1 MIHSLNKKLPLMK
14 IIFFTTLLLSAATG
28 AICQRAYPIE
38 IGSFL
43 DKIPIPGTSA
53 DCYQGSTR
61 TTDPSNGSVSIK
73 DDGPAFQSLQD
84 QFDKIS
90 RAAVGNAIGGNMS
103 TIPATPPT
111 PEQIE
116 QIKQQAMA
124 KAAQMQTADAQQM
137 ARNYNNP
144 AAAASRP
151 GQEDVQL
158 MKLIGEAQNACGR
171 LNQLSVELN
180 TKVNALDRS
189 AISNIPTGSNCPDV
203 RQGSYVG
210 PTCACQIQHAISY
223 ETKRVDARNA
233 LLKEISALL
242 IEYEGKMRPLIA
254 IVDNAVAKAKYG
266 DALTNPAFKQQVP
279 NIQVQAFN
287 AVTTLTALANG
298 NWKDGAKQYAG
309 LVNANSGAS
318 VGCYGHK

>member
-1 MIHSLNKKLPLMK
+1 MIRSTDKTLSPMK
-14 IIFFTTLLLSAATG
+14 ILFFTTLLLSAATG
-28 AICQRAYPIE
+28 AICQKAYPIE

-43 DKIPIPGTSA
+43 DKIPIPRTSV

-61 TTDPSNGSVSIK
+61 STDPSTGSVTIK
-73 DDGPAFQSLQD
+73 DDGPAFQSLLD

-90 RAAVGNAIGGNMS
+90 RAAVGNAMGANMS
-103 TIPATPPT
+103 AMSATPPT
-111 PEQIE
+111 ADQIE
-116 QIKQQAMA
+116 QMKQQAMA
-124 KAAQMQTADAQQM
+124 KAAQTQTTDAQQM
-137 ARNYNNP
+137 ARMYNNP
-144 AAAASRP
+144 SAAASRP

-180 TKVNALDRS
+180 TKVNALDKS
-189 AISNIPTGSNCPDV
+189 AISNIRTDANCPDV
-203 RQGSYVG
+203 RQGSYAG
-210 PTCACQIQHAISY
+210 PTCACLIEHAVSY

-233 LLKEISALL
+233 WLKEITALL
-242 IEYEGKMRPLIA
+242 VEYEGKMRPLIA

-266 DALTNPAFKQQVP
+266 DALSNPAFKQQVP
-279 NIQVQAFN
+279 NIQLQALN
-287 AVTTLTALANG
+287 AVTALTALANG
-298 NWKDGAKQYAG
+298 SWKDGAKQYVR